1 MAPDVTST
9 GSPDPGPRTRRVG
22 QPARLAWLA
31 AGWILFGVGAIG
43 VVVPGLPTT
52 GPMLLA
58 LACFARGS
66 ERIHQWLLNHPVFGP
81 PIHRWQKYRVISL
94 RAKVTA
100 IVMMLGSFVY
110 SAWLSPLPQWAVIGI
125 GCLIAIGMVVVLRV
139 PHTIAEER
147 SR

>member
-1 MAPDVTST
+1 
-9 GSPDPGPRTRRVG
+9 
-22 QPARLAWLA
+22 
-31 AGWILFGVGAIG
+31 
-43 VVVPGLPTT
+43 
-52 GPMLLA
+52 MLLA

-110 SAWLSPLPQWAVIGI
+110 VAWLSPLPKWAVIVI

-139 PHTIAEER
+139 PHRIAEER